1 MGLCSGWK
9 WLWKSRHLPI
19 IRIGVYDM
27 EENKEIIAEAV
38 ESTTE
43 ATEEAEKTVAAVEE
57 TMDDYAAQLTQEA
70 VEETMA
76 DYEDQLELTVWDTL
90 QKMMEEKTIISGK
103 ISGIVNAG
111 AIMEVEGIRG
121 FIPASKLD
129 TKYVKDTNDYLGKKV
144 DAIIITVDAENKRL
158 VLSVRDVLFQ
168 RQREVRNAKIASYEV
183 GSVLSGTV
191 EKIESYG
198 AFVKL
203 EEGVSGLVHVS
214 QICEKKIASPKEV
227 VKVGDTVKVKVI
239 RNENGKISLRMR
251 GLNAEPVDEEE
262 EQMKKDIA
270 GYSAGG
276 SASTGLAGL
285 LKNIKLD

>member
-43 ATEEAEKTVAAVEE
+43 ATEKTVAAVEE

-168 RQREVRNAKIASYEV
+168 RQREARNAKIASYEV

>member
-1 MGLCSGWK
+1 
-9 WLWKSRHLPI
+9 
-19 IRIGVYDM
+19 M

-168 RQREVRNAKIASYEV
+168 RQREARNAKIASYEV

>member
-70 VEETMA
+70 GEETMA

-168 RQREVRNAKIASYEV
+168 RQREARNAKIASYEV

>member
-168 RQREVRNAKIASYEV
+168 RQREARNAKIASYEV

-227 VKVGDTVKVKVI
+227 VKIGDTVKVKVI

>member
-57 TMDDYAAQLTQEA
+57 TMDDYAAQLTQKA

-168 RQREVRNAKIASYEV
+168 RQREARNAKIASYEV